1 MLFDQL
7 KRREF
12 IMLLGGAAVAW
23 PLAARAQAAKQV
35 WRIGFIAGAS
45 RPASLEVSQFGGFQ
59 QGMREHGYVEGK
71 DFVMEWRFADAK
83 PERYSEF
90 TAEFVRL
97 KVDVIVVGTPAAVR
111 TVQHATSTIPIV
123 MGYSVDPVGNG
134 FVASLAR
141 PGGNTTGL
149 ASSQDD
155 ATPKQVELLTM
166 AVPNLSRVGW
176 LANPDSPNF
185 DPVLK
190 NVRAAA
196 QEVGL
201 VLVTAEMRSPQEV
214 PGAFATMARERV
226 DAVMV
231 MSDALTVMQ
240 RDRIAE
246 LALKNRLPTIFPL
259 REYVVA
265 GGLMAYGENIRD
277 FFRRAA
283 FYVDKILKGAKST
296 DLPIEQPTRFFLTIN
311 LNTAKA
317 LGVEIPPTLLARADE
332 VIE

>member
-1 MLFDQL
+1 MR
-7 KRREF
+7 RREF
-12 IMLLGGAAVAW
+12 ITLLGGAAAAW
-23 PLAARAQAAKQV
+23 PLAAPAQQPRKV

-45 RPASLEVSQFGGFQ
+45 RPASLEASQFGGFQ

-90 TAEFVRL
+90 AAEFVRL

-111 TVQHATSTIPIV
+111 TVQQATSTTPIV

-141 PGGNTTGL
+141 PVGNTTGL
-149 ASSQDD
+149 SSSQDD

-166 AVPNLSRVGW
+166 AVPNLSHIGL

-190 NVRAAA
+190 NVRAAV

-201 VLVTAEMRSPQEV
+201 SLVPVEMRSPQEV
-214 PGAFATMARERV
+214 PSAFATMARERV
-226 DAVMV
+226 GAVMV

-246 LALKNRLPTIFPL
+246 LALIS
-259 REYVVA
+259 
-265 GGLMAYGENIRD
+265 
-277 FFRRAA
+277 RAA
-283 FYVDKILKGAKST
+283 LMFNPDTS
-296 DLPIEQPTRFFLTIN
+296 P
-311 LNTAKA
+311 
-317 LGVEIPPTLLARADE
+317 
-332 VIE
+332 

>member
-1 MLFDQL
+1 M

-12 IMLLGGAAVAW
+12 ITLLGGGAVAW
-23 PLAARAQAAKQV
+23 PLAARAQESRKV

-71 DFVMEWRFADAK
+71 DFVMEWRFADAN

-90 TAEFVRL
+90 AAEFVQL
-97 KVDVIVVGTPAAVR
+97 KVDVIVLGTPAALR
-111 TVQHATSTIPIV
+111 AVQQTTSTIPVV

-141 PGGNTTGL
+141 PGGNITGL
-149 ASSQDD
+149 SSSQDD
-155 ATPKQVELLTM
+155 ATPKQVELLTIT
-166 AVPNLSRVGW
+166 VPNLLRVGL

-190 NVRAAA
+190 NVIAAA
-196 QEVGL
+196 KEVGA
-201 VLVTAEMRSPQEV
+201 VLVPVELSSPHEV
-214 PGAFATMARERV
+214 PDAFDTMARERV
-226 DAVMV
+226 GAVMV

-265 GGLMAYGENIRD
+265 GGLMAYGENISFFFQAEDGIRD
-277 FFRRAA
+277 LTVTGVQTCA
-283 FYVDKILKGAKST
+283 
-296 DLPIEQPTRFFLTIN
+296 LPIEQPTRFFLTIN
-311 LNTAKA
+311 LKTAKA
-317 LGVEIPPTLLARADE
+317 LGLEIPPTLLARADE

>member
-1 MLFDQL
+1 
-7 KRREF
+7 
-12 IMLLGGAAVAW
+12 
-23 PLAARAQAAKQV
+23 
-35 WRIGFIAGAS
+35 
-45 RPASLEVSQFGGFQ
+45 LETSQFGGFQ

-71 DFVMEWRFADAK
+71 DFVMEWRFADAN
-83 PERYSEF
+83 PERY
-90 TAEFVRL
+90 AEFAAEFLRL

-111 TVQHATSTIPIV
+111 AIQQATSTTPIV
-123 MGYSVDPVGNG
+123 MGYSVNPVGNG

-149 ASSQDD
+149 SSSQDD
-155 ATPKQVELLTM
+155 ATPKQVELLTT
-166 AVPNLSRVGW
+166 AVPNLSRVGL

-185 DPVLK
+185 TPVLK

-196 QEVGL
+196 QQVGL
-201 VLVTAEMRSPQEV
+201 VLVPVEIRNPAEV
-214 PGAFATMARERV
+214 PSAFAAMVREHV
-226 DAVMV
+226 GAVMA

-240 RDRIAE
+240 RDRITE

-283 FYVDKILKGAKST
+283 FYVDRILKGTKPT
-296 DLPIEQPTRFFLTIN
+296 DLPVEQPTRFFLTIN
-311 LNTAKA
+311 LKTAKA
-317 LGVEIPPTLLARADE
+317 LGLDVPPLLLARADE

>member
-1 MLFDQL
+1 MR
-7 KRREF
+7 RREF
-12 IMLLGGAAVAW
+12 ISLFGGAAAAW
-23 PLAARAQAAKQV
+23 PLGARAQQPHRV
-35 WRIGFIAGAS
+35 WRIGFMAGAS

-71 DFVMEWRFADAK
+71 DFIMEWRFADAK
-83 PERYSEF
+83 AERYSEF
-90 TAEFVRL
+90 ADEFLRL

-111 TVQHATSTIPIV
+111 AVQQATSTTPIV

-149 ASSQDD
+149 SSSQDD
-155 ATPKQVELLTM
+155 ATPKQVELLTT
-166 AVPNLSRVGW
+166 AVPNLSRVGL

-185 DPVLK
+185 NPVLK
-190 NVRAAA
+190 NVRAAV
-196 QEVGL
+196 QEAGL
-201 VLVTAEMRSPQEV
+201 VLVPVEMRSPQEV
-214 PGAFATMARERV
+214 QSAFAAMARERV
-226 DAVMV
+226 GGVMV

-246 LALKNRLPTIFPL
+246 LALKNRLPTVFPL

-283 FYVDKILKGAKST
+283 FYVDKILKGTKPM

-311 LNTAKA
+311 LKTAKA
-317 LGVEIPPTLLARADE
+317 LGLQVPPTLLARADE